1 MFVDVLK
8 RSLVICVVT
17 VGIVMMTTSVMAF
30 LGVSPGVYNPYM
42 FFAVALAVLALF
54 LSPKPTN
61 VLSVDR

>member
-1 MFVDVLK
+1 
-8 RSLVICVVT
+8 VICVVT